1 MAMPRAV
8 YMLKIQTAYLI
19 RRSKNW
25 GVTPRYITGYRKNIL
40 EFLGDGSFRYLEQHL
55 DGSDGYWRVDGAFS
69 WERLYSKRS
78 VFEVKEMQLLR
89 DETLYSK
96 YEGVILGAI
105 DKALGGKWWFN
116 LSPEAQEAIHDGLH
130 QVLDI
135 KS

>member
-8 YMLKIQTAYLI
+8 YMLKMQTAYLI

-25 GVTPRYITGYRKNIL
+25 GVTPKYITGYRKSVREL
-40 EFLGDGSFRYLEQHL
+40 LGEHSFLYLERHL
-55 DGSDGYWRVDGAFS
+55 DGSDGYWRVNGAFS

-78 VFEVKEMQLLR
+78 VVEVKSV
-89 DETLYSK
+89 ETLYSK

-116 LSPEAQEAIHDGLH
+116 LSDDAQEKIHDELH
-130 QVLDI
+130 RVLGVQL
-135 KS
+135 